1 MPSAALHADDEVVTI
16 HIPLTVRKRGGR
28 KFIVAP
34 EGEPNLAP
42 RPREIDNTLVKA
54 LGRAFR
60 WKRMLECGD
69 YATIAEIAEAEKM
82 HNSYVSRI
90 LNLTLL
96 APDIVEA
103 LLDGRQSAGFKLAEF
118 TVAAPDCWLAQRRK
132 FYGTTPICGP

>member
-1 MPSAALHADDEVVTI
+1 MSSVTPHPDDEVVTI
-16 HIPLTVRKRGGR
+16 HIPLTIRKRGGR

-34 EGEPNLAP
+34 EGEPSLAP

-60 WKRMLECGD
+60 WKRMLESGE
-69 YATIAEIAEAEKM
+69 YATIAEIAEAEEM

-103 LLDGRQSAGFKLAEF
+103 LLDGRQPPGFKLAEF
-118 TVAAPDCWLAQRRK
+118 TVAAPDCWLAQRQK
-132 FYGTTPICGP
+132 FHDRGD